1 MKKGMNIKNLSL
13 TILACFVLLFPVPA
27 GAVNYY
33 VDIQNGTDD
42 GSHGGSPGT
51 GAWKTLHYA
60 VSQIGSEDV
69 LNVAAGTYSVAE
81 GESNSLLTITQPLVT
96 IQGAPGG
103 ASIVRGLESGSWD
116 TGIIIDASD
125 VKIRGLTVTN
135 FVANDSAGQ
144 GVLVVSGPGN
154 IIEGCR
160 LSNNIVCGI
169 EAYNCSPTIKKNLIY
184 GNDFGIMVSGDNS
197 ETAAP
202 TIINNLIYGTGG
214 APMDYGIYL
223 ETGLFGTASPLI
235 YHNTIDGAAQSAVH
249 MGAFDG
255 TANPEIK
262 YNIITNF
269 GNYGI
274 YNDAA
279 YPGSPVIDYNDV
291 WTTTAGTNYGNC
303 ASLGHDISQNPG
315 YASYEL
321 QSNSPCIDAIPSG
334 ESDPV
339 DDDIDGNARPQGD
352 GYDMGAYEQGVSI
365 VETVPVPPGTE
376 VPEYIMVSFAVE
388 PQDPSCNS
396 VFGDDMG
403 GAYDPE
409 NFRIGGYDATMG
421 TGGYRECDSGLVIQ
435 PGYAYWM
442 LARDG
447 LNATVDGIPTS
458 MNDTEVPL
466 RYSAATGN
474 GWNQIASPN
483 HSSYLWEDVE
493 VVQYGAGGAIVNGP
507 TCIFDLPSD
516 NPMIDKR
523 LWRWDGGSYLDN
535 TSTLVQGEGYWVRA
549 RASNVSLIFLQS
561 VQLAQVSNTDI
572 MFADLWTRAK
582 RWAEHWVLGPQAA
595 IADSGDTPPMPMEGI
610 ATPVTEEGGG
620 GGCLIDTMAAGILNR

>member
-1 MKKGMNIKNLSL
+1 MKQGINVRNLSL
-13 TILACFVLLFPVPA
+13 TILACFVLLFPVSA
-27 GAVNYY
+27 GAANYY

-60 VSQIGSEDV
+60 VSQVGSGDI

-81 GESNSLLTITQPLVT
+81 GESDSLLTITQPFVT

-103 ASIVRGLESGSWD
+103 ASIVRGRGTGNWD
-116 TGIIIDASD
+116 TGMTIAASD
-125 VKIRGLTVTN
+125 VTIKGLTVTN

-144 GVLVVSGPGN
+144 GILVVSGPGN

-160 LSNNIVCGI
+160 LSDNIVCGV
-169 EAYNCSPTIKKNLIY
+169 EVNNCSPAIRKNLIY
-184 GNDFGIMVSGDNS
+184 DNDIGIFVSGDNS

-202 TIINNLIYGTGG
+202 TISNNLIYGTD
-214 APMDYGIYL
+214 ADLMDYGIRL
-223 ETGLFGTASPLI
+223 ETGFFGTASPLI
-235 YHNTIDGAAQSAVH
+235 YHNTIDGASQSAVY
-249 MGAFDG
+249 MEAFDG
-255 TANPEIK
+255 TAIPEIK
-262 YNIITNF
+262 YNIISNF
-269 GNYGI
+269 DNYGI
-274 YNDAA
+274 YNSVS
-279 YPGSPVIDYNDV
+279 YPGSPVIDYNNV
-291 WTTTAGTNYGNC
+291 WTTATAPNYTNC
-303 ASLGHDISQNPG
+303 TPLAHDISQNPG

-339 DDDIDGNARPQGD
+339 GDDIDGNARPQGD

-376 VPEYIMVSFAVE
+376 VPEYIMVSFTVE
-388 PQDPSCNS
+388 PEDPSCNS

-435 PGYAYWM
+435 PGHAYWM

-447 LNATVDGIPTS
+447 LKATVDGIPAS
-458 MNDTEVPL
+458 LNDTEVPL
-466 RYSAATGN
+466 LYSAATGN

-483 HSSYLWEDVE
+483 PAAYAWEDVE

-561 VQLAQVSNTDI
+561 VQLAQVSHTDI
-572 MFADLWTRAK
+572 MFANLWNGAK
-582 RWAEHWVLGPQAA
+582 RWTKEWVFGPQAA

-620 GGCLIDTMAAGILNR
+620 GGCFIDTTARGTLGS